1 MKMEI
6 KTHYFSRLQ
15 RWEKEEER
23 YNKYIDEKYQI

>member
-6 KTHYFSRLQ
+6 KPHLLARLQ

-23 YNKYIDEKYQI
+23 YNKYINEKYQI